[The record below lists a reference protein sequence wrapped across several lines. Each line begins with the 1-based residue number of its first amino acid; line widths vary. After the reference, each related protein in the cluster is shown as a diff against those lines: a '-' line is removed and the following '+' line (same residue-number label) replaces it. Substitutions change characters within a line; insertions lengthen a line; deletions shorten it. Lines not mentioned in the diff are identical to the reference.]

1 MYFLM
6 KFQNYILILAG
17 CLLAACSNDDDP
29 VKTIEAEP
37 DATLSLIVDNGEDA
51 SLRATKAEII
61 YDDIDKD
68 IYSLT
73 LAVFNQ
79 GAYEDRKIGELVACK
94 TAIDENGTCD
104 KIENLEVHS
113 GPVDVLILGHVP
125 DHFELVVG
133 KTMLSDVIEEVQS
146 VSLEDEEERLT
157 MGSAVHRVILQSE
170 KVNCMGYSDQ
180 DIEKENS
187 KQTSNKY
194 ISVFQS
200 QGSSPRIKMYRN
212 VARIQLNSIK
222 FQPLPEYANDAE
234 LTINNLFVANVKSK
248 TRLTAADEWGDV
260 EWTTPTVSNEAEK
273 FWYCGR
279 FADAEGVLK
288 QGGATEY
295 DLLSVNLINRPSNG
309 GKENKDKIVIL
320 KEGQSCDAAAR
331 EGGVIG
337 KTFYVYENTE
347 EQTNHTLLVLSGTYK
362 YIPTYQT
369 EPKILPVY
377 YAVTVNKP
385 GEGKLDGGTVEPY
398 IKRNYNYSVN
408 VIIKAPGSK
417 DPYNPEVSAN
427 LSTSVEVLPWNVVI
441 IDEEVE

>member
-1 MYFLM
+1 M

-94 TAIDENGTCD
+94 TAIDENGNCD

-212 VARIQLNSIK
+212 VARIQLNSIE
-222 FQPLPEYANDAE
+222 FQPLPEYANEAE
-234 LTINNLFVANVKSK
+234 LIINNLFVANVKSK

-260 EWTTPTVSNEAEK
+260 EWTTPVGSEK
-273 FWYCGR
+273 AKEFWYCGE

-288 QGGATEY
+288 QGQATKY
-295 DLLSVNLINRPSNG
+295 DLLSVELKQHDKSLKS

-337 KTFYVYENTE
+337 KTFYVYENKGE
-347 EQTNHTLLVLSGTYK
+347 HTNHTLLVLSGTYK
-362 YIPTYQT
+362 YIPEGQI
-369 EPKILPVY
+369 ERKELEVY

-385 GEGKLDGGTVEPY
+385 GEGKLEGGTGELTPY
-398 IKRNYNYSVN
+398 IKRNFNYSVN

-417 DPYNPEVSAN
+417 DSYNPDMSAN
-427 LSTSVEVLPWNVVI
+427 LSTSVEVLPWNVVV

>member
-1 MYFLM
+1 M

-51 SLRATKAEII
+51 SLRATKADNIPDFGNLDKEINT
-61 YDDIDKD
+61 
-68 IYSLT
+68 LT

-79 GAYEDRKIGELVACK
+79 GAYEDKEIGVLVACK
-94 TAIDENGTCD
+94 TSGGADCKVEG
-104 KIENLEVHS
+104 LEVHS
-113 GPVDVLILGHVP
+113 GLVDVVVLGNLPKSVKLEV
-125 DHFELVVG
+125 D
-133 KTMLSDVIEEVQS
+133 KTMLSDVIGEGLS
-146 VSLEDEEERLT
+146 ANLEEETDQLT

-194 ISVFQS
+194 VSVFQS

-222 FQPLPEYANDAE
+222 FQPLPEYANGAE

-260 EWTTPTVSNEAEK
+260 EWTTPSIDSEAEK
-273 FWYCGR
+273 FWYCGK
-279 FADAEGVLK
+279 FAEAEGVLK
-288 QGGATEY
+288 EGKATEY
-295 DLLSVNLINRPSNG
+295 NLLSVDLLPYDKPLES
-309 GKENKDKIVIL
+309 GKENVDKIVIL
-320 KEGQSCDAAAR
+320 EKNGSCNATGR

-337 KTFYVYENTE
+337 KTFYVYENKG

-362 YIPTYQT
+362 YIPEGQI
-369 EPKILPVY
+369 ERKKLEVY

-385 GEGKLDGGTVEPY
+385 GEGKLEGGTGELTPY
-398 IKRNYNYSVN
+398 IKRNFNYSVN

-417 DPYNPEVSAN
+417 DSYNPEVSAN
-427 LSTSVEVLPWNVVI
+427 LSTSVEVLPWNVVV

>member
-1 MYFLM
+1 M

-51 SLRATKAEII
+51 SLKATKAGSIP
-61 YDDIDKD
+61 DFGNLDKD
-68 IYSLT
+68 IKTLT

-79 GAYEDRKIGELVACK
+79 GAYEDEEIGVLVACK
-94 TAIDENGTCD
+94 TSGGAECKVEG
-104 KIENLEVHS
+104 LEVHS
-113 GPVDVLILGHVP
+113 GLVDVVVLGNLPSSVNLIIGTT
-125 DHFELVVG
+125 
-133 KTMLSDVIEEVQS
+133 KLSDVIGEGLSANLSEETTQ
-146 VSLEDEEERLT
+146 LT

-170 KVNCMGYSDQ
+170 KVNCMGYSDAE
-180 DIEKENS
+180 I
-187 KQTSNKY
+187 QTSNKISNKY
-194 ISVFQS
+194 VSVFQS
-200 QGSSPRIKMYRN
+200 QGSNPGIKMYRN
-212 VARIQLNSIK
+212 VARIQLNSIE
-222 FQPLPEYANDAE
+222 FQPLPEYANEAE
-234 LTINNLFVANVKSK
+234 LIINNLFVANVKSK

-260 EWTTPTVSNEAEK
+260 EWTTPVGSEK
-273 FWYCGR
+273 AKEFWYCGE

-288 QGGATEY
+288 QGQATKY
-295 DLLSVNLINRPSNG
+295 DLLSVELKQHGKSLKS

-337 KTFYVYENTE
+337 KTFYVYENKG

-362 YIPTYQT
+362 YIPEGQI
-369 EPKILPVY
+369 ERKELEVY

-385 GEGKLDGGTVEPY
+385 GEGTLEGGTGELTPY
-398 IKRNYNYSVN
+398 IKRNFNYSVN

-417 DPYNPEVSAN
+417 DSYNPDMSAN
-427 LSTSVEVLPWNVVI
+427 LSTSVEVLPWNVVV

>member
-1 MYFLM
+1 M

-51 SLRATKAEII
+51 SLRATKAGSIP
-61 YDDIDKD
+61 DFGNLDKD
-68 IYSLT
+68 IKTLT

-79 GAYEDRKIGELVACK
+79 GAYEDKEIGVLVACK
-94 TAIDENGTCD
+94 TSDDAD
-104 KIENLEVHS
+104 KVEGLEVHS
-113 GPVDVLILGHVP
+113 GLVDVVVLGNLPNSVKLKV
-125 DHFELVVG
+125 DE
-133 KTMLSDVIEEVQS
+133 TMLSDVIEEVQS
-146 VSLEDEEERLT
+146 VSLKDEKERLT

-170 KVNCMGYSDQ
+170 KVNCMGYSDSEIK
-180 DIEKENS
+180 DKNLI
-187 KQTSNKY
+187 SNKY
-194 ISVFQS
+194 VSVFQS
-200 QGSSPRIKMYRN
+200 QGSNPGIKMYRN
-212 VARIQLNSIK
+212 VARIQLNSIN
-222 FQPLPEYANDAE
+222 FQPLPEYANGAE

-260 EWTTPTVSNEAEK
+260 EWTTPSIDDEAEK
-273 FWYCGR
+273 FWYCGK

-288 QGGATEY
+288 EGKATKY
-295 DLLSVNLINRPSNG
+295 DLLSVDLINRPSNG

-320 KEGQSCDAAAR
+320 KKDQSCDAAGR

-337 KTFYVYENTE
+337 KTFYVYENKD
-347 EQTNHTLLVLSGTYK
+347 EQKNHTLLVLSGTYK
-362 YIPTYQT
+362 YIPENQT
-369 EPKILPVY
+369 EPKTLPVF

-385 GEGKLDGGTVEPY
+385 GEGKLEGGTGELTPY
-398 IKRNYNYSVN
+398 IKRNFNYSVN

-417 DPYNPEVSAN
+417 DSYNPDMSAN
-427 LSTSVEVLPWNVVI
+427 LSTSVEVLPWNVVV

>member
-1 MYFLM
+1 M

-51 SLRATKAEII
+51 SLRATKAAIS

-79 GAYEDRKIGELVACK
+79 GAYEDKRMGELVACK
-94 TAIDENGTCD
+94 TAKDEHGTCD
-104 KIENLEVHS
+104 RIENLKVHS

-125 DHFELVVG
+125 DHVKLVVG
-133 KTMLSDVIEEVQS
+133 KTMLSDVIEEVLS
-146 VSLEDEEERLT
+146 VSLEDEKERLT

-170 KVNCMGYSDQ
+170 KVNCMGYTDNEIK
-180 DIEKENS
+180 DKNLI
-187 KQTSNKY
+187 SNKY
-194 ISVFQS
+194 VSVFQS
-200 QGSSPRIKMYRN
+200 QGSSQRIKMYRN

-222 FQPLPEYANDAE
+222 FQPLPEYANGAE
-234 LTINNLFVANVKSK
+234 LTIDNLFVANVKSK

-260 EWTTPTVSNEAEK
+260 EWTTPVGSEK
-273 FWYCGR
+273 AKEFWYCGE

-288 QGGATEY
+288 QGQATKY
-295 DLLSVNLINRPSNG
+295 DLLSVELKQHDKSLKS

-320 KEGQSCDAAAR
+320 KQGQSCDAAAR

-337 KTFYVYENTE
+337 KTFYVYENKGE
-347 EQTNHTLLVLSGTYK
+347 HTNHTLLVLSGSYT
-362 YIPTYQT
+362 YIPEGQT
-369 EPKILPVY
+369 GPKTLPVY

-385 GEGKLDGGTVEPY
+385 GEGKLEGGTGELTPY
-398 IKRNYNYSVN
+398 IKRNFNYSVN

-417 DPYNPEVSAN
+417 DSYNPEVSAN
-427 LSTSVEVLPWNVVI
+427 LSTSVEVLPWNVVV